1 MAIDDVIDGLMAAAT
16 HDVTFPI
23 YLFGTVGKVMLWA
36 AEATHDVTFPTYLFG
51 TVGKMTSLFPHHIPV
66 WDCGKNDV
74 MGGRGHP

>member
-51 TVGKMTSLFPHHIPV
+51 TVGKMTSWAATVTFPTPHTCLGL
-66 WDCGKNDV
+66 WEK
-74 MGGRGHP
+74 